1 MARVPM
7 VTRTI
12 QTTKVV
18 ALCVDIST
26 SQTSEKEYILPGTYK
41 DDLHTL
47 KALAKLANDDN
58 NKVVHIKHAEVYNT
72 LYGMSENDFIA
83 NAKVLPP
90 RTVKELDAE

>member
-1 MARVPM
+1 MARTPM

-18 ALCVDIST
+18 ALCVNIS
-26 SQTSEKEYILPGTYK
+26 SAQTSEKEYVLPGTFK
-41 DDLHTL
+41 DDLHIL
-47 KALAKLANDDN
+47 KALAKLVNDDN
-58 NKVVHIKHAEVYNT
+58 NKVVHIIHAEVYET

-90 RTVKELDAE
+90 RTVKESDAE

>member
-26 SQTSEKEYILPGTYK
+26 SQTSEKEYILPRTFK
-41 DDLHTL
+41 DDSHIL
-47 KALAKLANDDN
+47 KALAKIANDDN

-83 NAKVLPP
+83 NAKILPP
-90 RTVKELDAE
+90 RTAKESDAE